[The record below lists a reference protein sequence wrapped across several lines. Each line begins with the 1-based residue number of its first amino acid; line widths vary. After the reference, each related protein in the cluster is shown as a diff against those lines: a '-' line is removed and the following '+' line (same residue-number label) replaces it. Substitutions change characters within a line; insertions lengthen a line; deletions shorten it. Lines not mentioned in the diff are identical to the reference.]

1 MKGTSKNSPPVPREL
16 QSGEMQR
23 QICFEYHP
31 REGKLNLEYSHHRYR
46 CIHSKL
52 PRTPPVTG
60 AAYIGTLQNRTC
72 FKGETGWLRNIICPS
87 LRGAD
92 FFYVKNALTHETY
105 FLFQAVDLK
114 PKHYLCFLKTAE
126 FTTDESALHF
136 EKQQQKFLRGVE
148 SMKIYKKIMNALA
161 AAEKIVLVIS
171 TLLILVLT
179 VGNVFS
185 RKVIHRSWSFT
196 EELVVAV
203 FVLITLLAAAL
214 ACREGELVSLTLVT
228 DRLPKKLKKPS
239 VILITV
245 LSIIFSVILFKYG
258 MDKVITQLQNGKRTF
273 VLNWPEWIFWS
284 FVPIGAG
291 CMILHF
297 IEFCLDFCCKTD
309 SAESTDNSTKSNINT
324 ITTDKKEG
332 K

>member
-1 MKGTSKNSPPVPREL
+1 
-16 QSGEMQR
+16 
-23 QICFEYHP
+23 
-31 REGKLNLEYSHHRYR
+31 
-46 CIHSKL
+46 
-52 PRTPPVTG
+52 
-60 AAYIGTLQNRTC
+60 
-72 FKGETGWLRNIICPS
+72 
-87 LRGAD
+87 
-92 FFYVKNALTHETY
+92 
-105 FLFQAVDLK
+105 
-114 PKHYLCFLKTAE
+114 
-126 FTTDESALHF
+126 
-136 EKQQQKFLRGVE
+136 
-148 SMKIYKKIMNALA
+148 MKIYKKIMNALA
-161 AAEKIVLVIS
+161 AVEKIVLVIS

-196 EELVVAV
+196 EELVV
-203 FVLITLLAAAL
+203 
-214 ACREGELVSLTLVT
+214 ELVSLTLVT

-309 SAESTDNSTKSNINT
+309 RIQ
-324 ITTDKKEG
+324 
-332 K
+332 

>member
-1 MKGTSKNSPPVPREL
+1 MNLLQIPKNSSKFFERSREHENL
-16 QSGEMQR
+16 QKNHE
-23 QICFEYHP
+23 
-31 REGKLNLEYSHHRYR
+31 
-46 CIHSKL
+46 
-52 PRTPPVTG
+52 RTGCSRKDRPCDLHTADP
-60 AAYIGTLQNRTC
+60 
-72 FKGETGWLRNIICPS
+72 
-87 LRGAD
+87 GAD
-92 FFYVKNALTHETY
+92 CGK
-105 FLFQAVDLK
+105 
-114 PKHYLCFLKTAE
+114 
-126 FTTDESALHF
+126 
-136 EKQQQKFLRGVE
+136 R
-148 SMKIYKKIMNALA
+148 I
-161 AAEKIVLVIS
+161 
-171 TLLILVLT
+171 
-179 VGNVFS
+179 S

-297 IEFCLDFCCKTD
+297 IEFCLDFCCKTN
-309 SAESTDNSTKSNINT
+309 SAENADSSTKSNMNT

>member
-1 MKGTSKNSPPVPREL
+1 MPV
-16 QSGEMQR
+16 
-23 QICFEYHP
+23 
-31 REGKLNLEYSHHRYR
+31 R
-46 CIHSKL
+46 CRIVLVSMEKQ
-52 PRTPPVTG
+52 G
-60 AAYIGTLQNRTC
+60 GC
-72 FKGETGWLRNIICPS
+72 GIIYPS
-87 LRGAD
+87 LRGG
-92 FFYVKNALTHETY
+92 FFIPKNISETG
-105 FLFQAVDLK
+105 
-114 PKHYLCFLKTAE
+114 KT
-126 FTTDESALHF
+126 
-136 EKQQQKFLRGVE
+136 KG
-148 SMKIYKKIMNALA
+148 MKVYKKLMNALA
-161 AAEKIVLVIS
+161 AVEKIVLVIS

-214 ACREGELVSLTLVT
+214 SCREGGLVSLTLVT

-258 MDKVITQLQNGKRTF
+258 MDKVLTQLANGKRTF

-297 IEFCLDFCCKTD
+297 IEYCLDVCFG
-309 SAESTDNSTKSNINT
+309 NNN
-324 ITTDKKEG
+324 DKEDK
-332 K
+332 

>member
-1 MKGTSKNSPPVPREL
+1 
-16 QSGEMQR
+16 
-23 QICFEYHP
+23 
-31 REGKLNLEYSHHRYR
+31 
-46 CIHSKL
+46 
-52 PRTPPVTG
+52 
-60 AAYIGTLQNRTC
+60 
-72 FKGETGWLRNIICPS
+72 
-87 LRGAD
+87 
-92 FFYVKNALTHETY
+92 
-105 FLFQAVDLK
+105 
-114 PKHYLCFLKTAE
+114 
-126 FTTDESALHF
+126 
-136 EKQQQKFLRGVE
+136 
-148 SMKIYKKIMNALA
+148 MKIYKKIMNALA
-161 AAEKIVLVIS
+161 A
-171 TLLILVLT
+171 
-179 VGNVFS
+179 